1 MIALSIFNPIKID
14 MTYKSTICKTTTTNG
29 LDKENLFMR
38 RLVFSYQRVR
48 NREKYQSPDS
58 RGIEEGPDSEEEG
71 KRGSQLP
78 LGCSHPAAR
87 DLARKRSP
95 PLWPSGGRWR
105 RGAEAADRPTSGLP
119 CVRRVRVRAAAAG
132 ALDPL
137 LPGLIP
143 VGRNYMRIG
152 SVTGPRGPNS

>member
-58 RGIEEGPDSEEEG
+58 RGIEEGPNSEEEG

-95 PLWPSGGRWR
+95 PLWPSGGSVAR
-105 RGAEAADRPTSGLP
+105 R
-119 CVRRVRVRAAAAG
+119 RRTTHERTPVRAPCAG
-132 ALDPL
+132 ESSSS
-137 LPGLIP
+137 
-143 VGRNYMRIG
+143 RW
-152 SVTGPRGPNS
+152 PRPFVAGPNTGGPKLHEDRKCYWATRP

>member
-78 LGCSHPAAR
+78 LGCSHPAAT

-95 PLWPSGGRWR
+95 PLWPSGLRRPVAAWR
-105 RGAEAADRPTSGLP
+105 GGGGSTHERTP
-119 CVRRVRVRAAAAG
+119 VRAPCAG
-132 ALDPL
+132 ESSSS
-137 LPGLIP
+137 
-143 VGRNYMRIG
+143 RC
-152 SVTGPRGPNS
+152 PRPFVDGPNTGGPKLHEDRKCYWATRP